1 MVNLHDIL
9 EKITH
14 GVDLSS
20 LSVDDLH
27 NLLEASGIELADI
40 SDIDLESF
48 LNSGIDDDNL
58 MLHDFQNDD
67 TFDLVSSSKQ
77 VGETLKTK
85 IENIANLEN
94 VSPIEKSNFL
104 YSAIENASHSLY
116 GDPEFPNEME
126 YIGLRIPNVLRDL
139 LPSEQSEFVEN
150 FLKMTNYNLKSLS
163 FQISNSMPKDLYCH
177 AVLTDES
184 MKEEYDKKI
193 EEILKSLLVILG
205 TKNK

>member
-1 MVNLHDIL
+1 MDNLHDIL

-20 LSVDDLH
+20 LNVDDLH
-27 NLLEASGIELADI
+27 NLLEASGVELADI
-40 SDIDLESF
+40 SDIDLEGF
-48 LNSGIDDDNL
+48 LNSGIDNDNLIFHKFQSDDN
-58 MLHDFQNDD
+58 
-67 TFDLVSSSKQ
+67 FDVVSSSRQ
-77 VGETLKTK
+77 VSENLKSE
-85 IENIANLEN
+85 IENIPNLD
-94 VSPIEKSNFL
+94 PIEKSNSL
-104 YSAIENASHSLY
+104 LSAIENASHSLF
-116 GDPEFPNEME
+116 GDTEFPNEME
-126 YIGLRIPNVLRDL
+126 YIGLRIPNIFRDL
-139 LPSEQSEFVEN
+139 LPSQHDEFVEN

-184 MKEEYDKKI
+184 IKEEYDKKI